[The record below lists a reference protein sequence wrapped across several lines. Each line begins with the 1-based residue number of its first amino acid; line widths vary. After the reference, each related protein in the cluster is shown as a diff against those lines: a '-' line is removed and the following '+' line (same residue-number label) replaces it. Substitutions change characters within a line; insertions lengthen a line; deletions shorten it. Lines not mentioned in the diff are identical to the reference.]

1 MASGDTE
8 VKICNKALLLLG
20 AESITSF
27 TDGSTAGNACG
38 LIYPDVK
45 ATTLGM
51 YSWSFT
57 IAKKELNRDVETPN
71 SEWQYQY
78 TMPNDMLTGVPRAV
92 RASSTAGSPLI
103 TTWEMGTTLGGY
115 SALFTNQL
123 SIFIDYQ
130 RSVEEGNMPSYFT
143 QLLTYQLAWHLAEVM
158 TDQTAKSEYWRG
170 VALGVAVEGYRGGF
184 FRQAVNIDSAGQ
196 TPSVIQDYL
205 LTDVR

>member
-1 MASGDTE
+1 MASGDTD

-27 TDGSTAGNACG
+27 TDGSTAGNACNI
-38 LIYPDVK
+38 IYNDVK
-45 ATTLGM
+45 ASTLAM
-51 YSWSFT
+51 YPWSFT
-57 IAKKELNRDVETPN
+57 IKKTELTRDTNTPN

-92 RASSTAGSPLI
+92 RASGSAGSPTI
-103 TTWEMGTTLGGY
+103 TSWEMGTAEQGY
-115 SALFTNQL
+115 SVLFTNQL

-130 RSVEEGNMPSYFT
+130 KTVAESAMPSYFV
-143 QLLTYQLAWHLAEVM
+143 QLLGYQLAWHLAEVM

-170 VALGVAVEGYRGGF
+170 VALGVAVEGYRGGY
-184 FRQAVNIDSAGQ
+184 FRQAVSIDSSGQ

>member
-27 TDGSTAGNACG
+27 TEGSTAGNACSIMYG
-38 LIYPDVK
+38 DVK
-45 ATTLGM
+45 SSTLAM
-51 YSWSFT
+51 YAWSFT
-57 IAKKELNRDVETPN
+57 IVKKELNRDTSTPN

-92 RASSTAGSPLI
+92 RASSSAGSPTI
-103 TTWEMGTTLGGY
+103 TSWEMGTAENGY
-115 SALFTNQL
+115 SVLFTNQT

-130 RSVEEGNMPSYFT
+130 RSVAESNMPSYFT

-170 VALGVAVEGYRGGF
+170 VALGIQIEGYRGGY
-184 FRQAVNIDSAGQ
+184 FRQAVNIDSSGQ

>member
-51 YSWSFT
+51 YAWSFT

-71 SEWQYQY
+71 SEWTYQF

-103 TTWEMGTTLGGY
+103 TTWDMGTTLGGY
-115 SALFTNQL
+115 SALLTNQTT
-123 SIFIDYQ
+123 IFIDYQ

-170 VALGVAVEGYRGGF
+170 VALGVAIQGYRGGF

>member
-8 VKICNKALLLLG
+8 VRICNKALLLLG
-20 AESITSF
+20 AESINSF
-27 TDGSTAGNACG
+27 TDGSTAGNACS

-51 YSWSFT
+51 YAWSFT
-57 IAKKELNRDVETPN
+57 IGKKELNRDVETPN
-71 SEWQYQY
+71 SEWAYQF

-92 RASSTAGSPLI
+92 RASSSAGSPTI
-103 TTWEMGTTLGGY
+103 TTWEIGTTLGGY
-115 SALFTNQL
+115 TALLTNQTT
-123 SIFIDYQ
+123 IFIDYQ

-170 VALGVAVEGYRGGF
+170 VALGVAIQGYRGGF

>member
-51 YSWSFT
+51 YAWSFT

-71 SEWQYQY
+71 SEWTYQF

-115 SALFTNQL
+115 SALLTNQTT
-123 SIFIDYQ
+123 IFIDYQ

-170 VALGVAVEGYRGGF
+170 VALGVAIQGYRGGF

>member
-103 TTWEMGTTLGGY
+103 TSWEMGTTLGGY

-170 VALGVAVEGYRGGF
+170 VALGIQIEGYRGGF

>member
-51 YSWSFT
+51 YAWSFT

-71 SEWQYQY
+71 SEWTYQF

-103 TTWEMGTTLGGY
+103 TTWDMGTALGGY
-115 SALFTNQL
+115 SALLTNQTT
-123 SIFIDYQ
+123 IFIDYQ

-170 VALGVAVEGYRGGF
+170 VALGVAIQGYRGGF

>member
-1 MASGDTE
+1 MASGDTD

-27 TDGSTAGNACG
+27 TDGSTAGNACN
-38 LIYPDVK
+38 LIYEDVK
-45 ATTLGM
+45 KSTLGM

-57 IAKKELNRDVETPN
+57 IAKKELNRDTETPN
-71 SEWQYQY
+71 SEWRYLY
-78 TMPNDMLTGVPRAV
+78 NMPNDMLTGVPRAV
-92 RASSTAGSPLI
+92 RTSGNAGSPL
-103 TTWEMGTTLGGY
+103 TTAWEMGTKLNGS
-115 SALFTNQL
+115 SALLTNET

-130 RSVEEGNMPSYFT
+130 RDVEESNLPSYFT
-143 QLLTYQLAWHLAEVM
+143 QLLTYQIAWHLAEVM
-158 TDQTAKSEYWRG
+158 TDQIAKSEYWRG

>member
-8 VKICNKALLLLG
+8 VRICNKALLLLG
-20 AESITSF
+20 AESISSF
-27 TDGSTAGNACG
+27 TDGSTAGNACS

-45 ATTLGM
+45 ATTLAM
-51 YSWSFT
+51 YAWSFT
-57 IAKKELNRDVETPN
+57 IYKAELNKDLNTPN
-71 SEWQYQY
+71 SEWTSQF
-78 TMPNDMLTGVPRAV
+78 TMPIDMLTGVPRAV
-92 RASSTAGSPLI
+92 RASSSSGSPTI
-103 TTWEMGTTLGGY
+103 TSWEMGTATGGY
-115 SALFTNQL
+115 SVLFTNQT

-130 RSVEEGNMPSYFT
+130 RLVQEANMPSYFT

-158 TDQTAKSEYWRG
+158 TDQITKSEYWRG
-170 VALGVAVEGYRGGF
+170 VALGVQVEGYRGGF

>member
-51 YSWSFT
+51 YAWSFT

-71 SEWQYQY
+71 SEWSYQF

-115 SALFTNQL
+115 SALLTNQTT
-123 SIFIDYQ
+123 IFIDYQ

-170 VALGVAVEGYRGGF
+170 VALGVAIQGYRGGF

>member
-8 VKICNKALLLLG
+8 VRICNKALLLLG
-20 AESITSF
+20 AESISSF
-27 TDGSTAGNACG
+27 TDGSTAGNACS

-51 YSWSFT
+51 YAWSFT
-57 IAKKELNRDVETPN
+57 IGKKELNRDVETPN
-71 SEWQYQY
+71 SEWSYQF

-92 RASSTAGSPLI
+92 RASSNAGSPTI
-103 TTWEMGTTLGGY
+103 TNWEIGTTLGGY
-115 SALFTNQL
+115 TALLTNQTT
-123 SIFIDYQ
+123 IFIDYQ
-130 RSVEEGNMPSYFT
+130 RSVQEGNMPSYFT

-170 VALGVAVEGYRGGF
+170 VALGIQVEGYRGGF